1 MKLLCI
7 QGVALQLSDI
17 IHIGILNF
25 LQQTAEVLVSKDN
38 LIECLGNCCELLC
51 LALSSLEARR

>member
-38 LIECLGNCCELLC
+38 LIECLGNGGELLC
-51 LALSSLEARR
+51 LALSSL

>member
-25 LQQTAEVLVSKDN
+25 LQQTTEVLVSKDN
-38 LIECLGNCCELLC
+38 LIECLGNGGELLC
-51 LALSSLEARR
+51 LALSSLEPRR